1 MAIPGIDDNDL
12 KRLSNLS
19 SNFNNVANATNNYQ
33 QNIIGLNK
41 DLEEF
46 NDLTS
51 QLNQSLKNQVAN
63 IKDSKSPWENYYDLV
78 QKAKIAQKELNEGT
92 ERYNDLISKVQ
103 QSAQVE
109 SIIKDGINS
118 RRKLGEELTKT
129 REAQT
134 KLNEELS
141 KPAGQQNQNLI
152 NQLRDEAIKK
162 AENLAEHEE
171 NARKL
176 AYAIAGEW
184 DNAGVILDD
193 YNSSLADA
201 ALEQAFINE
210 QLDDENQNAN
220 RRKKMLEATL
230 PLWQKITSKVLY
242 WKKTLEETQF
252 GKFIS
257 AQLDAI
263 GISFASMLKN
273 VMAYDQMLTDSAK
286 QLGISK
292 DGART
297 LAGEYERTAYNAKE
311 FNSNAEQTLM
321 TQKAQFE
328 AQSQLNASLGT
339 AGLFT
344 AKSRVDQAFLTKQIG
359 LQGTEAAKIYQLGK
373 LSGID
378 AEKTSKIVAQ
388 EVINSGKQNKN
399 KLDYKQILSDVAK
412 VEGQLAVQYQNNP
425 ELITK
430 AVTQAKQLGL
440 ELQQTSKMADSLLN
454 FESSISNELKAEL
467 LTGKALNLEK
477 ARELALRGDSA
488 AAAKEL
494 MDNVGGLSEFQN
506 LNVLQQRSLA
516 DAIGLGVDEL
526 SNALATQKL
535 LAGTG
540 IESKEAFEE
549 MARNAK
555 TEDERQALFAQL
567 RQADNADQ
575 LIKQA
580 SQISNQERF
589 NSLIEKLRETF
600 TSMMEGPV
608 GGILNFFSKILQSAT
623 ALKLIVG
630 AVGTIMAVSWS
641 AGIIKSITA
650 LGPLLVKMGIV
661 ASEAAL
667 ANSFI
672 TFGAGIVVAAA
683 AVAGTIAA
691 INSMSGANVSVPSSG
706 GGVNTDNIVKP
717 GQTQSSNNPNNKP
730 IVVHI
735 DNRFDVGNR
744 GAATIASKQ
753 YLSTGL
759 YDKTN

>member
-1 MAIPGIDDNDL
+1 MATIDPNDIL
-12 KRLSNLS
+12 QGNEALD
-19 SNFNNVANATNNYQ
+19 Q
-33 QNIIGLNK
+33 
-41 DLEEF
+41 F
-46 NDLTS
+46 NDKLDNTLDTAEKFHKVLLDQVKALRAAREES
-51 QLNQSLKNQVAN
+51 KNV
-63 IKDSKSPWENYYDLV
+63 YDLQEQLTNLIKRESDIITKKTNLENQASV
-78 QKAKIAQKELNEGT
+78 EAQKAIDIIKEGFEARRKQGEELTKLAAIQAKVNSAELASNAQSASGQQLIADLRQKAKDQQDKIVELNKKENALSDILLQN
-92 ERYNDLISKVQ
+92 YQNQNLQLDAADKKIIQ
-103 QSAQVE
+103 QYLNQQ
-109 SIIKDGINS
+109 
-118 RRKLGEELTKT
+118 KLGEELEEYLKNHNIDLTT
-129 REAQT
+129 QQAIIDAQ
-134 KLNEELS
+134 KAQMSNM
-141 KPAGQQNQNLI
+141 QLI
-152 NQLRDEAIKK
+152 NQRIDYYKNKVEEIK
-162 AENLAEHEE
+162 N
-171 NARKL
+171 
-176 AYAIAGEW
+176 
-184 DNAGVILDD
+184 
-193 YNSSLADA
+193 
-201 ALEQAFINE
+201 
-210 QLDDENQNAN
+210 
-220 RRKKMLEATL
+220 
-230 PLWQKITSKVLY
+230 
-242 WKKTLEETQF
+242 TQF

-257 AQLDAI
+257 VQLNAI
-263 GISFASMLKN
+263 GISFASIIEN

-388 EVINSGKQNKN
+388 EVINSSKQNKN

-535 LAGTG
+535 LKGT
-540 IESKEAFEE
+540 AFETKTSFE
-549 MARNAK
+549 EAARNAK

-589 NSLIEKLRETF
+589 NSLVEKLRETF

-630 AVGTIMAVSWS
+630 AIGTIMAVSWS
-641 AGIIKSITA
+641 AGIVKSITA

-672 TFGAGIVVAAA
+672 TFGVGVAVALA
-683 AVAGTIAA
+683 TVAGTIAA

-744 GAATIASKQ
+744 GAATI
-753 YLSTGL
+753 STQQAISTNP